1 MELLQLLIAGI
12 AQGCVYG
19 LLALGFV
26 LIYKATEQVN
36 FAQGD
41 IMMMGMFFA
50 FAFIT
55 GTSKPASWTDVVIVV
70 LAFAAGM
77 ALFHGLHKRRL
88 PAWRDAALGRGRPQ
102 QMAADGAY
110 WFNVLAMAALFTVAG
125 VLTIRFFSG
134 FGMSWWLALPL
145 AAVCGGVLG
154 YVLDFVVVR
163 RIIGQ
168 PQFAVVILTLA
179 MGFIM
184 RAAAGA
190 IWGADDK
197 GFTTPYSGMT
207 ISLGGG
213 GGANPV
219 VIGVPSVIIIFGTI
233 VMIVSLYLFFRYT
246 KIGVAM
252 LAASQ
257 NQLAAYYMGIPVKV
271 VFSLIWAI
279 SAAVATIAGILLAPK
294 LQVFSPEVGL
304 LSITAFAAAVIGGFG
319 SLPGAIIGGL
329 IIGVAE
335 ALSTRYLPDIL
346 IGIGLEAS
354 FANKIPVVIAYIIML
369 AVLIVRPQ
377 GLFAQIQRK
386 KV

>member
-1 MELLQLLIAGI
+1 
-12 AQGCVYG
+12 
-19 LLALGFV
+19 
-26 LIYKATEQVN
+26 
-36 FAQGD
+36 
-41 IMMMGMFFA
+41 
-50 FAFIT
+50 
-55 GTSKPASWTDVVIVV
+55 
-70 LAFAAGM
+70 
-77 ALFHGLHKRRL
+77 
-88 PAWRDAALGRGRPQ
+88 
-102 QMAADGAY
+102 
-110 WFNVLAMAALFTVAG
+110 
-125 VLTIRFFSG
+125 
-134 FGMSWWLALPL
+134 
-145 AAVCGGVLG
+145 
-154 YVLDFVVVR
+154 
-163 RIIGQ
+163 
-168 PQFAVVILTLA
+168 
-179 MGFIM
+179 M

-197 GFTTPYSGMT
+197 GFNTPYSGMT

-213 GGANPV
+213 EGANPI
-219 VIGVPSVIIIFGTI
+219 VIGVPSVIIICGTI
-233 VMIVSLYLFFRYT
+233 VMIAALYLFFRYT

-319 SLPGAIIGGL
+319 SLPGAIVGGL

-346 IGIGLEAS
+346 IGVGLEAS